1 MAFRTGFFHRS
12 GPDPAVAVRTLIVGC
27 IWLGRHFGIFNF
39 IGSMAVQA
47 NFWRWGVFFRIFK
60 MTFTAGDEPGL
71 VITGVMVAII
81 TGDVIFGGMFGML
94 EENVTGG
101 TAILDPD
108 GIIRR
113 GGGKSGVTE
122 KTYNEEN
129 DGHAVDQLQIS
140 L

>member
-27 IWLGRHFGIFNF
+27 IWLGRHFGTFNF

-71 VITGVMVAII
+71 VITGMMMAIKK
-81 TGDVIFGGMFGML
+81 VL
-94 EENVTGG
+94 ESYTEVQCSYHSNNKPNN
-101 TAILDPD
+101 DD
-108 GIIRR
+108 GLLSVFSI
-113 GGGKSGVTE
+113 
-122 KTYNEEN
+122 
-129 DGHAVDQLQIS
+129 AL
-140 L
+140 